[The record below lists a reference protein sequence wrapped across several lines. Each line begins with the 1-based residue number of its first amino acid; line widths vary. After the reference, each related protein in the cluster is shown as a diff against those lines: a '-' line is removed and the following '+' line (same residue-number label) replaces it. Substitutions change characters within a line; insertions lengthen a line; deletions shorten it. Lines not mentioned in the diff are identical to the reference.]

1 MKELRG
7 RNAIV
12 TGASRGIGV
21 HIARSLAN
29 EGVNLVLAARALDQ
43 LEAVA
48 VEMHEFGVR
57 AIAVQCDVADAASR
71 RALVA
76 SAEAEFGE
84 IDLLI
89 NNAGIEST
97 VHFEDQDEAAFE
109 QMVQVNLIAPTA
121 LTRLVLRGMLERGR
135 GHVVN
140 MASLAGKAG
149 TPFEAAYATTKHGLI
164 GFNHSLRGEYR
175 TRGVG
180 FSAICP
186 GFVSEVGMY
195 ADGMVELGIE
205 APRSLGTSSPEK
217 VAKAVIKAIK
227 KNKPEIIV
235 NPNAMRVMLTVA
247 QASPSL
253 GEWVTNRMGVN
264 TVFEEG
270 AEKHAAMAAEAGGTG
285 E

>member
-1 MKELRG
+1 
-7 RNAIV
+7 
-12 TGASRGIGV
+12 
-21 HIARSLAN
+21 
-29 EGVNLVLAARALDQ
+29 LDTT
-43 LEAVA
+43 
-48 VEMHEFGVR
+48 
-57 AIAVQCDVADAASR
+57 I
-71 RALVA
+71 
-76 SAEAEFGE
+76 AEFGE

-109 QMVQVNLIAPTA
+109 QMVQVNLIAPAA
-121 LTRLVLRGMLERGR
+121 LTRMVLPGMLERER

-140 MASLAGKAG
+140 IASLAGKAG
-149 TPFEAAYATTKHGLI
+149 TPFGAAYSTTKHGLI

-175 TRGVG
+175 KRGVG

-186 GFVSEVGMY
+186 GFVSDVGMY

-205 APRSLGTSSPEK
+205 APRSLGTSSPEQ
-217 VAKAVIKAIK
+217 VAKAVIK

-253 GEWVTNRMGVN
+253 GEWITNRMGVN

-270 AEKHAAMAAEAGGTG
+270 ADKRAAQAAEATM